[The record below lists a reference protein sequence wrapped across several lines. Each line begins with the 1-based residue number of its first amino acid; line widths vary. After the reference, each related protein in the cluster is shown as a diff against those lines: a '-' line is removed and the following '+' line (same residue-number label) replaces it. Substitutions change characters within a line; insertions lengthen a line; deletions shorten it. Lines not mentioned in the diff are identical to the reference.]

1 MLKRIQ
7 NGWDGFYFLDGI
19 HQFVSLTKIIDED
32 DFYYKK
38 GFLNATLL
46 NGEQIED

>member
-19 HQFVSLTKIIDED
+19 HQYVSLTKIISDEDD

-38 GFLNATLL
+38 GFINATFL
-46 NGEQIED
+46 NG